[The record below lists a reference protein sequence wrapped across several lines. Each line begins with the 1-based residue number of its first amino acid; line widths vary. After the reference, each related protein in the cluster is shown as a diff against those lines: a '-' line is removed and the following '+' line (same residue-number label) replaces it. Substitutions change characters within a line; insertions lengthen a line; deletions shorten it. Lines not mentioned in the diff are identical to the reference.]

1 MFAQSDVAGKWLVGP
16 IVVLGFQRTADARGI
31 AFSARLMGSARGA
44 EGYDRRLTPILFLT
58 TQVPGRE
65 CIHD

>member
-1 MFAQSDVAGKWLVGP
+1 MACRTDRRARVSTYRRRERYHFFCSPYGFCAQ
-16 IVVLGFQRTADARGI
+16 
-31 AFSARLMGSARGA
+31 GA

-58 TQVPGRE
+58 TQVRGRE